1 MKLRVALLA
10 VLSGLGSASPLPR
23 VDDVNPNN
31 EVERILNIRNVPE
44 VPGYSSNLYEVYME
58 PYGFLSDNAISKK
71 TCRQRRA
78 SIHCCF
84 CFFFILTSSQHP
96 EGWFDVI
103 SLHPELGMHS
113 SLRLA
118 WRPLTATVQ
127 LVAAGGDVD
136 EGAGISGEIIFT
148 QPHPPVGP
156 VIVRGNLTGLSPGQH
171 GMVVHVL
178 GHMREGCDSTG
189 PHYNPYGF
197 RHGAPGEP
205 QRHVGDIGNIRAGP
219 DGAASVDLLD
229 PIISLA
235 GPHSIMGRSLV
246 VHADVDDYGRGGND
260 ESLISGNSGAA
271 VACGVIGY
279 S

>member
-1 MKLRVALLA
+1 MAGVTLR
-10 VLSGLGSASPLPR
+10 
-23 VDDVNPNN
+23 
-31 EVERILNIRNVPE
+31 
-44 VPGYSSNLYEVYME
+44 SN
-58 PYGFLSDNAISKK
+58 
-71 TCRQRRA
+71 RRTL
-78 SIHCCF
+78 F
-84 CFFFILTSSQHP
+84 CLCLTQ
-96 EGWFDVI
+96 
-103 SLHPELGMHS
+103 
-113 SLRLA
+113 A
-118 WRPLTATVQ
+118 WRPLTATAQ
-127 LVAAGGDVD
+127 LVAAVGDAD
-136 EGAGISGEIIFT
+136 EAAGVSGEIIFT

-178 GHMREGCDSTG
+178 GHTREGCDSTG

-219 DGAASVDLLD
+219 DGAASVDFLD
-229 PIISLA
+229 PVISLA

>member
-1 MKLRVALLA
+1 MTMALTTGAIADVTL
-10 VLSGLGSASPLPR
+10 LS
-23 VDDVNPNN
+23 N
-31 EVERILNIRNVPE
+31 
-44 VPGYSSNLYEVYME
+44 
-58 PYGFLSDNAISKK
+58 
-71 TCRQRRA
+71 RRTLF
-78 SIHCCF
+78 SLC
-84 CFFFILTSSQHP
+84 LTQ
-96 EGWFDVI
+96 
-103 SLHPELGMHS
+103 
-113 SLRLA
+113 A
-118 WRPLTATVQ
+118 WRPLTATAQ

-136 EGAGISGEIIFT
+136 EGAGVSGEIIFT